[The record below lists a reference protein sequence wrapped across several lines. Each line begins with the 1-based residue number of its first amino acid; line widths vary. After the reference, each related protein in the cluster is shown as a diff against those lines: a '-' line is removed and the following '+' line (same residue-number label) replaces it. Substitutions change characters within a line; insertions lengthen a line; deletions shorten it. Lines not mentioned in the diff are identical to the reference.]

1 MERGVDVILPW
12 VRLDT
17 AFGDN
22 YVYCHSVP
30 LDVADR
36 NLIGALSQ
44 IARAHGGRP
53 SHEGAPL

>member
-1 MERGVDVILPW
+1 MILPW